1 VIEVGYQGDPNQ
13 ISQHVDDVSKATA
26 GVFTVGVDQAKNV
39 CAGPASNGQPQP
51 QPQPQPNPQ
60 PAPVQFTIV
69 KTQFEKPNNNPT
81 TTDKALKKA
90 KTGSKIMEVA
100 YFLLSSG
107 PSSVTVDSTFTLKRG
122 SHTVSQ
128 GTASGTVV
136 PDPINPGYAT
146 YEFTVPKK
154 AGSYRGTIT
163 ITAGGQTESGSAAFK
178 VVKK

>member
-1 VIEVGYQGDPNQ
+1 
-13 ISQHVDDVSKATA
+13 
-26 GVFTVGVDQAKNV
+26 VDQAKNV

-107 PSSVTVDSTFTLKRG
+107 PSSVSVKASFVLKQGSKTVKT
-122 SHTVSQ
+122 
-128 GTASGTVV
+128 GTASGSVQ
-136 PDPINPGYAT
+136 PDPVNPSYAVFQ
-146 YEFTVPKK
+146 FTAPKK
-154 AGSYRGTIT
+154 AASYKGTIT
-163 ITAGGQTESGSAAFK
+163 ITAGSLIKSGSAKIKLA
-178 VVKK
+178 KK